1 MVKSKTKSI
10 SNLGTFSNFSK
21 TERSIYNFLKIPA
34 WNWRGSYLFC
44 YGAWAQ
50 KESAKLQNMRACT
63 GITGLSVWN
72 LSDSSKSLDDRQIKG
87 TCRCRQSRFL
97 FPDSSRKDRSDS
109 ASRVTI
115 IKRNKTLTI
124 VIPVKIDIII
134 SFPTIFQT
142 LTNVHKRFTIAVAKR
157 SAITPKEAT
166 TVHVRQASLEM
177 AKTAQVLAFYSH

>member
-1 MVKSKTKSI
+1 MERGRRKSQQNSRIWVRAQVK
-10 SNLGTFSNFSK
+10 LVYPV
-21 TERSIYNFLKIPA
+21 R
-34 WNWRGSYLFC
+34 
-44 YGAWAQ
+44 
-50 KESAKLQNMRACT
+50 
-63 GITGLSVWN
+63 N

-115 IKRNKTLTI
+115 VKRNKTLTI

-142 LTNVHKRFTIAVAKR
+142 LTNVHKRSCHNCSSKAECNNTKGSYNCTCKAGFTGDGQNC
-157 SAITPKEAT
+157 SGTSFLFT
-166 TVHVRQASLEM
+166 LDY
-177 AKTAQVLAFYSH
+177 YSYCQLFCLCRRLQLPLMLQIL

>member
-1 MVKSKTKSI
+1 MERGRRKSQQNSRIWVRAQVK
-10 SNLGTFSNFSK
+10 LVYPV
-21 TERSIYNFLKIPA
+21 R
-34 WNWRGSYLFC
+34 
-44 YGAWAQ
+44 
-50 KESAKLQNMRACT
+50 
-63 GITGLSVWN
+63 N

-115 IKRNKTLTI
+115 VKRNKTLTI

-157 SAITPKEAT
+157 NAITPKEAT